1 MKKSQNL
8 IKEMDLIVYY
18 QDYYNMTLEDFRARS
33 IDLIKNARAPN
44 IVLIE
49 SLKKMSSKD
58 SILKSV
64 NNFVQ
69 KGHGYGVI

>member
-8 IKEMDLIVYY
+8 IKEVDLIAYY
-18 QDYYNMTLEDFRARS
+18 QDYYNMSLEDFRARS
-33 IDLIKNARAPN
+33 IELINNARAPN
-44 IVLIE
+44 IAMIE
-49 SLKKMSSKD
+49 SLKKMASKD
-58 SILKSV
+58 TILKTV

>member
-18 QDYYNMTLEDFRARS
+18 QDYYNMSLEDFRARS
-33 IDLIKNARAPN
+33 IDLIKTARAPN
-44 IVLIE
+44 VMLIE
-49 SLKKMSSKD
+49 SLKKMMSKD
-58 SILKSV
+58 SILTSV

>member
-18 QDYYNMTLEDFRARS
+18 QDYYNMSLEDFRARS
-33 IDLIKNARAPN
+33 IDLIKTARAPN
-44 IVLIE
+44 VMLVE
-49 SLKKMSSKD
+49 SLKKMASKD

>member
-8 IKEMDLIVYY
+8 IKEMDLIQYY
-18 QDYYNMTLEDFRARS
+18 QDYYNMSLEDFRARS
-33 IDLIKNARAPN
+33 IDIIKTARAPN
-44 IVLIE
+44 VLLLE
-49 SLKKMSSKD
+49 SLKKMGSKD
-58 SILKSV
+58 TILKSV

>member
-8 IKEMDLIVYY
+8 IKEMDLIQYY
-18 QDYYNMTLEDFRARS
+18 QDYYNMSLEEFRSRS
-33 IDLIKNARAPN
+33 IEMIKNARAPN
-44 IVLIE
+44 VLLLE

-69 KGHGYGVI
+69 KGHGYGVL

>member
-8 IKEMDLIVYY
+8 IKEMDLIAYY
-18 QDYYNMTLEDFRARS
+18 QDYYNMSLEEFRAKS
-33 IDLIKNARAPN
+33 IAMIQTARAPN
-44 IVLIE
+44 VLLIE
-49 SLKKMSSKD
+49 SLKKMASKD

-69 KGHGYGVI
+69 KGHGYGVL

>member
-18 QDYYNMTLEDFRARS
+18 QDYYNMSLEDFRARS
-33 IDLIKNARAPN
+33 IDLIKTARAPN
-44 IVLIE
+44 VMLIE
-49 SLKKMSSKD
+49 SLKKMMSKD

>member
-8 IKEMDLIVYY
+8 IKEMDLIAYY
-18 QDYYNMTLEDFRARS
+18 QDYYNMSLEEFRARS
-33 IDLIKNARAPN
+33 IDIIKSARAPN
-44 IVLIE
+44 VMLLE
-49 SLKKMSSKD
+49 SLKKMMSKD

>member
-8 IKEMDLIVYY
+8 IKEMDLIAYY
-18 QDYYNMTLEDFRARS
+18 QDYYNMSLEEFRARS
-33 IDLIKNARAPN
+33 LDIIKSARAPN
-44 IVLIE
+44 VTLME
-49 SLKKMSSKD
+49 SLKNMMSKD

>member
-18 QDYYNMTLEDFRARS
+18 QDYYNMSLEDFRARS
-33 IDLIKNARAPN
+33 IDLIKTARAPN
-44 IVLIE
+44 VVLIE
-49 SLKKMSSKD
+49 SLKKMMSKD

>member
-1 MKKSQNL
+1 MKKSQNM

-18 QDYYNMTLEDFRARS
+18 QDYYNMSLEDFRARS
-33 IDLIKNARAPN
+33 IEIIKSARAPN
-44 IVLIE
+44 VLLLE

-58 SILKSV
+58 TILKSV

-69 KGHGYGVI
+69 KGHGFGVI

>member
-8 IKEMDLIVYY
+8 IKEVDLIAYY
-18 QDYYNMTLEDFRARS
+18 QDYYNMSLEDFRARS

-44 IVLIE
+44 VALLE
-49 SLKKMSSKD
+49 SLKQMSSKD
-58 SILKSV
+58 NILKSV

-69 KGHGYGVI
+69 KGHGYGVL

>member
-44 IVLIE
+44 IVLVE

>member
-8 IKEMDLIVYY
+8 IKEVDLIAYY
-18 QDYYNMTLEDFRARS
+18 QDYYNMSLEDFRARS

-44 IVLIE
+44 VVLLE
-49 SLKKMSSKD
+49 SLKQMSSKD
-58 SILKSV
+58 NILKSV

-69 KGHGYGVI
+69 KGHGYGVL

>member
-8 IKEMDLIVYY
+8 IKEVDLIAYY
-18 QDYYNMTLEDFRARS
+18 QDYYNMSLEDFRARS

-44 IVLIE
+44 VVLLE

-58 SILKSV
+58 NILKSV

-69 KGHGYGVI
+69 KGHGYGVL

>member
-8 IKEMDLIVYY
+8 IKEVDLIAYY
-18 QDYYNMTLEDFRARS
+18 QDYYNMSLEDFRARS

-44 IVLIE
+44 VVLLD

-58 SILKSV
+58 NILKSV

-69 KGHGYGVI
+69 KGHGYGVL

>member
-1 MKKSQNL
+1 MKKSQNM

-18 QDYYNMTLEDFRARS
+18 QDYYNMSLEDFRARS
-33 IDLIKNARAPN
+33 IELIKSARAPN
-44 IVLIE
+44 ILLIE

-58 SILKSV
+58 NILKSV

-69 KGHGYGVI
+69 KGHGYGVL